1 MKTKKTENVFNIKYG
16 SENSE
21 VDVETFIESLESINS
36 LVFETTQE
44 LGVDSSRL
52 KIKAIKPGSVDV
64 FIELVRNTQQA
75 LAPEVVSYAA
85 NLLTV
90 VASLIVLKQA
100 VGNKQPEVVSKDS
113 QKVVVK
119 NSHGGQL
126 QVAPQIFN
134 IFISNP
140 VVDSELSNNFKALT
154 ADSEVSSFEIRHNDK
169 SLVNIPKADFAGMS
183 ASRDNS
189 ATEKIDTLSNV
200 KLSIIKVAFTK
211 DYKWAFNYN
220 GRKIHAIV
228 VDDNFHKSVDEGKK
242 FSKGDVLEVELEI
255 KKQLDL
261 AVRAYFD
268 TEYVVKKVL
277 KHIPRQTQD
286 NLPFM

>member
-1 MKTKKTENVFNIKYG
+1 MPIKKTENVFNIKYG
-16 SENSE
+16 SEHSE

-36 LVFETTQE
+36 LVSETTQE
-44 LGVDSSRL
+44 LGVDSARL

-64 FIELVRNTQQA
+64 FVELVRHTQQV
-75 LAPEVVSYAA
+75 LAPEVVSYAS

-90 VASLIVLKQA
+90 VASLIVIKQA
-100 VGNKQPEVVSKDS
+100 VGSRSPEVISKDS
-113 QKVVVK
+113 QKVLIK
-119 NSHGGQL
+119 NGRGGQI
-126 QVAPQIFN
+126 QVTPQIFN
-134 IFISNP
+134 IYISNP

-154 ADSEVSSFEIRHNDK
+154 ADAEVSSFEIRHDNK
-169 SLVNIPKADFAGMS
+169 SLVNIPKTDFAGMS
-183 ASRDNS
+183 VSRDNS
-189 ATEKIDTLSNV
+189 DTEKSETLNNV

-220 GRKIHAIV
+220 GRKIHALV

-261 AVRAYFD
+261 SVRAYFD
-268 TEYVVKKVL
+268 TEYVVKKVV

-286 NLPFM
+286 NLPFA

>member
-1 MKTKKTENVFNIKYG
+1 MTANKTENVFNIKYG
-16 SENSE
+16 SDHSE

-36 LVFETTQE
+36 LVSETTQE
-44 LGVDSSRL
+44 LGVDSARL

-64 FIELVRNTQQA
+64 FVELVRNSQQL

-85 NLLTV
+85 NLLGV
-90 VASLIVLKQA
+90 VASLIVIKQA
-100 VGNKQPEVVSKDS
+100 VGNRPPEVVSKDS
-113 QKVVVK
+113 QKVVIK
-119 NSHGGQL
+119 DGRGGQI
-126 QVAPQIFN
+126 QISPQIFN
-134 IFISNP
+134 IYVSNP
-140 VVDSELSNNFKALT
+140 VIDSELSNNFKALS
-154 ADSEVSSFEIRHNDK
+154 ADVEVSSFEIRHNDS
-169 SLVNIPKADFAGMS
+169 SLVSIPKADFSGM
-183 ASRDNS
+183 AVSRDNS
-189 ATEKIDTLSNV
+189 DTEKIETLRNV

-211 DYKWAFNYN
+211 DYKWAFNYD
-220 GRKIHAIV
+220 GHKIHALV

-261 AVRAYFD
+261 SVRAYFD

-286 NLPFM
+286 DLPFS